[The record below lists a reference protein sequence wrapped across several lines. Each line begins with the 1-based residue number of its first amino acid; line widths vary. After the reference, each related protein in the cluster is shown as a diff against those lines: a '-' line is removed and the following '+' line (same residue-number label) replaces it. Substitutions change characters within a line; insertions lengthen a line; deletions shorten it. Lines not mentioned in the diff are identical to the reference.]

1 MKLWVRN
8 AIFIGFCLV
17 ATSLT
22 VGRVLKRPQFPE
34 PKSFDRTRYEQSDF
48 REAVERVD
56 AAFAALWKSA
66 GLAPAAAASDLTVA
80 RRLSLA
86 LTGTIPSLEELRALE
101 SQPKEQRIQ
110 WWLSHLLEDR
120 RSGDYLAERFARSA
134 VGVEDG
140 PFIVY
145 RRHRLKS
152 WLSDQFMA
160 NRPYDQ
166 IVRAMITAEGIW
178 TSKPEVNFITATV
191 DQNNKE
197 EGPDQVK
204 LAGRVAKAFL
214 GVRLDCVE
222 CHDDFMGGNWKQSD
236 FHQLAAFFAQ
246 TEMTMTGVRD
256 NSSKTHEYRYLGKR
270 NPETVRAGVP
280 FKEHLLP
287 ADGPLR
293 DRLASWATHPENG
306 AFARAAVNRV
316 WALMFNRPLRAPVD
330 NIPLDGEL
338 PAAMEIL
345 AEDFIAHRCDLQR
358 LIRVIAATRVFQLE
372 SRSADPGHPATPEQ
386 EAVFASFP
394 LTRLRPEQVGG
405 AVLQAAKL
413 RTIDADSHVM
423 VRVIRYFEQGDFLRR
438 YGDAGEN
445 EFANAGG
452 TIPQRLVLMNGK
464 LVHER
469 TKEDLLMN
477 AATRIAAVAP
487 DDPAAIETAYLAILT
502 RRPTPEE
509 RDYFSAQMKERA
521 NVKRAELMSDLYWTL
536 INSTEF
542 SWNH

>member
-1 MKLWVRN
+1 MKLWARN
-8 AIFIGFCLV
+8 MIFAGVCV
-17 ATSLT
+17 AAAGLT
-22 VGRVLKRPQFPE
+22 VGRVLKRPEFRE
-34 PKSFDRTRYEQSDF
+34 PKSFEPGRFEQSDF
-48 REAVERVD
+48 REAVDRVD
-56 AAFAALWKSA
+56 AAFAADWNSA
-66 GLAPAAAASDLTVA
+66 GIEPVALASDLAIA

-101 SQPKEQRIQ
+101 SRGRDERTG
-110 WWLSHLLEDR
+110 WWLAHLLDDR
-120 RSGDYLAERFARSA
+120 RCGDYLAERFARML

-160 NRPYDQ
+160 NRPYDE
-166 IVRAMITAEGIW
+166 IVRAMIVAEGIW

-197 EGPDQVK
+197 EGPDQAK

-222 CHDDFMGGNWKQSD
+222 CHDDFTGGDWKQAD
-236 FHQLAAFFAQ
+236 FHQLAAFFVQ
-246 TEMTMTGVRD
+246 SEMSMTGLRD
-256 NSSKTHEYRYLGKR
+256 NSKKSYEFRYLGKR
-270 NPETVRAGVP
+270 EPEPVSAKVP
-280 FKEHLLP
+280 FNEDLLP
-287 ADGPLR
+287 AEGPLR
-293 DRLASWATHPENG
+293 GRLASWVTHSGNR
-306 AFARAAVNRV
+306 AFARATVNRV

-330 NIPLDGEL
+330 NIPLEGEL
-338 PAAMEIL
+338 PPGMEIL
-345 AEDFIAHRCDLQR
+345 ADDLVAHRFDLHR

-372 SRSADPGHPATPEQ
+372 SRSADPEHPVTAQQ
-386 EAVFASFP
+386 EAAFASFP

-405 AVLQAAKL
+405 AILQTAKL
-413 RTIDADSHVM
+413 KTIDAHSHVL
-423 VRVIRYFEQGDFLRR
+423 VRVIRHFEQGDFLKR
-438 YGDAGEN
+438 YGDAGED
-445 EFANAGG
+445 EFARSGG

-469 TKEDLLMN
+469 TKEDLIMN
-477 AATRIAAVAP
+477 SATRIAAVAP
-487 DDPAAIETAYLAILT
+487 DDETALETAYLTVLS
-502 RRPTPEE
+502 RRPTSEE
-509 RDYFSAQMKERA
+509 REYFVGQMKERA
-521 NVKRAELMSDLYWTL
+521 NVGRVGLMSDLFWTL